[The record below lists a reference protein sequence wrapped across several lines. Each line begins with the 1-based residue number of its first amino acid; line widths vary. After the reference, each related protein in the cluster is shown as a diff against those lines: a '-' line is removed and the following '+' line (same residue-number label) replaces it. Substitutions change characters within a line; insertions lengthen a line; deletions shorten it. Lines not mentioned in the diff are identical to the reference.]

1 MLQKPTKLQIME
13 LAVNTGKKIPWTYHF
28 CNKID
33 KATICFYVNSVHK
46 DPHDNIS
53 KNLNEHR
60 IKGDRFATFM
70 TYLSDVKA
78 GGSTCFPLLGI
89 KTSPKVGN
97 AVFWVNLKSNGQMDK
112 YDNAYILLIF

>member
-1 MLQKPTKLQIME
+1 MLL
-13 LAVNTGKKIPWTYHF
+13 H
-28 CNKID
+28 
-33 KATICFYVNSVHK
+33 SVHK

-53 KNLNEHR
+53 KNLNEHI

-89 KTSPKVGN
+89 KTSAKVGN

-112 YDNAYILLIF
+112 YDNAYIFANILKVHSIETFDFYFFVA

>member
-1 MLQKPTKLQIME
+1 MLLR
-13 LAVNTGKKIPWTYHF
+13 
-28 CNKID
+28 
-33 KATICFYVNSVHK
+33 SVHK
-46 DPHDNIS
+46 DPHDNIN
-53 KNLNEHR
+53 KNIQEHG

-89 KTSPKVGN
+89 KTSAKEGN

-112 YDNAYILLIF
+112 YDIANVHNIQLQSIETFIFQFFLA

>member
-1 MLQKPTKLQIME
+1 ML
-13 LAVNTGKKIPWTYHF
+13 
-28 CNKID
+28 
-33 KATICFYVNSVHK
+33 SVHK

-53 KNLNEHR
+53 KNLQEHG

-89 KTSPKVGN
+89 KTTAKEGN

-112 YDNAYILLIF
+112 YDIAYILLVIFRKFNSWKH